1 LRIGLL
7 GLAPLLGELVFKLL
21 HGRRLMDLFEL
32 LLKFN
37 NPLLRRLSVLQQV
50 ALALRTIC

>member
-1 LRIGLL
+1 
-7 GLAPLLGELVFKLL
+7 
-21 HGRRLMDLFEL
+21 MDLFEL